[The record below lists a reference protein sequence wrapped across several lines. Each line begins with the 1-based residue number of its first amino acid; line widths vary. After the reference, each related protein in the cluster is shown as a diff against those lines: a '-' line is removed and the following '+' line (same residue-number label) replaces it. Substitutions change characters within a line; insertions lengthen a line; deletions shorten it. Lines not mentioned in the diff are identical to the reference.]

1 MYVLLFFFGLR
12 ILFYPFYKKLKD
24 SLLFGEPQNQTSAA
38 GDMERGTSAPP
49 PVEEPLNLEVGGD
62 PRRFSKDEIARLM
75 SLSGFSVIREGQF
88 SDVLLAKFPDESMVV
103 IKIYHRINQASF
115 EEELEILLRLS
126 HPNVLRPIGYCNER
140 VGVLVFKYFPKG
152 NLHDHLHNQSTNFPW
167 HHRTSI
173 AYKVACTIYFLH
185 ENHTIHGDINSSHIL
200 LDSQLNPKLCDFHS
214 SVRFDPQQQNLNSG
228 VVPTTKTDVYS
239 FGILLL
245 ELLSGHDQVD
255 VIDDSMAAG
264 EMVDA
269 RLKGKLDSDEVVAMS
284 SVAKMCMLEESSE
297 RPSML
302 DVLTFMED
310 RLPSAKV
317 ATVE

>member
-1 MYVLLFFFGLR
+1 MYVLLFFFSLR
-12 ILFYPFYKKLKD
+12 IIFYPFYKKLKD

-38 GDMERGTSAPP
+38 GDLERGTSAPP

-62 PRRFSKDEIARLM
+62 PRRFCRDEIARLM
-75 SLSGFSVIREGQF
+75 SLSGFSVIRDGQV
-88 SDVLLAKFPDESMVV
+88 SDVLLAKFPDELIVA
-103 IKIYHRINQASF
+103 IKIYHRNNLASF

-126 HPNVLRPIGYCNER
+126 HPNVLRPIGYCDER

-167 HHRTSI
+167 HHRMSI

-185 ENHTIHGDINSSHIL
+185 ENHTIHGDIKSSHIL

-214 SVRFDPQQQNLNSG
+214 SVRFDPENLNSESDG
-228 VVPTTKTDVYS
+228 PTTKTDVYS

-245 ELLSGHDQVD
+245 ELLSGDEQVD
-255 VIDDSMAAG
+255 IIGDATKAE

-269 RLKGKLDSDEVVAMS
+269 RLNGQFDLEEVVAMAS
-284 SVAKMCMLEESSE
+284 IAGMCVREDASE
-297 RPSML
+297 KPSML
-302 DVLTFMED
+302 GVLRFMED
-310 RLPSAKV
+310 KVPSVKV
-317 ATVE
+317 DVVE